1 MNIHKAQPS
10 PQQRRDVVQ
19 LIDGVQFST
28 IRAALIHDNG
38 KGQALYYDARPERVA
53 DTRQQTRAAE
63 VVPEACYFL
72 VNATAMGPTTLYG
85 IEPLTPVAARAWAKA
100 NGVSDLVGKT
110 ARAAVTKAEPVAVK
124 KQLMAARR
132 QITQVINGIAYS
144 TSRAALIHDTSDGKG
159 QATPDT
165 EALFYDP
172 APQVLLD
179 NVEEPGPTYFVV
191 KQIMHGGLMMLAI
204 QPLSDA
210 DALKWA
216 TAHGVADRLTVGKSM
231 PAATLAKLARESVKK
246 GTTPLD
252 AMKLLVKQRPDD
264 VAELLVRRFVR

>member
-1 MNIHKAQPS
+1 MPIIKTLNA
-10 PQQRRDVVQ
+10 PQQKREIVQ
-19 LIDGVQFST
+19 IIDGVQFST

-38 KGQALYYDARPERVA
+38 KGEALYFDARPERVA
-53 DTRQQTRAAE
+53 APVDHARTADVQ
-63 VVPEACYFL
+63 PEPCYFL
-72 VNATAMGPTTLYG
+72 LRATAMGPTFLYG
-85 IEPLTPVAARAWAKA
+85 IQPLTDAEAKAWAKA
-100 NGVSDLVGKT
+100 NDASTKLGKG
-110 ARAAVTKAEPVAVK
+110 AAVANVGGAAAVR
-124 KQLMAARR
+124 KQLIGARR
-132 QITQVINGIAYS
+132 QITQVMDGIAYS
-144 TSRAALIHDTSDGKG
+144 TNRAALIHDTSDGQG

-172 APQVLLD
+172 APQAMFD
-179 NVEEPGPTYFVV
+179 NIPTPSPTYFLV
-191 KQIMHGGLMMLAI
+191 KQVMHGGLMMLAI

-216 TAHGVADRLTVGKSM
+216 KAHGVADRLTVGKSM
-231 PAATLAKLARESVKK
+231 AAASVAKLARESVKK

>member
-19 LIDGVQFST
+19 IIDGVQYST
-28 IRAALIHDNG
+28 IRARLVADNG
-38 KGQALYYDARPERVA
+38 KGQALYYGACPERVA
-53 DTRQQTRAAE
+53 DAREHTRVADL
-63 VVPEACYFL
+63 VPEPCYFL

-85 IEPLTPVAARAWAKA
+85 IEPVTDAAAAAWAKA
-100 NGVSDLVGKT
+100 NGVANLVGKT
-110 ARAAVTKAEPVAVK
+110 AKPAVTKAEPAAVK
-124 KQLMAARR
+124 KQLIAARR
-132 QITQVINGIAYS
+132 QITQVIDGVAYS

-204 QPLSDA
+204 QPLSA
-210 DALKWA
+210 AAAMAWA
-216 TAHGVADRLTVGKSM
+216 TKHGVADRLTVGKSM